1 MLQIHEISIEKV
13 FVAEHAVRMEIS
25 TEDIN
30 GLTSSISRIGIV
42 SPLVVEK
49 TDDGFKV
56 ICGHRRFKAA
66 GLANLKK
73 VPCIIRDSK
82 LADVKEITF
91 AENFFRA
98 DLSPIEQAAA
108 IKDVIDSGAMTV
120 EQVAAGFHR
129 SEHWVAQQV
138 AILDWPDD
146 VLAAVHTG
154 SMSVAAASNLALV
167 TDDNYRSFLVR
178 NGTESGITARVSAA
192 WLQAW
197 RSMAPPEEAI
207 VSEPE
212 PAGPAVVPAVPQAPC
227 IFCAEIIR
235 TDSLSSVLMCG
246 KCILTLRNAAC

>member
-1 MLQIHEISIEKV
+1 MLQIIEVAIEKV
-13 FVAEHAVRMEIS
+13 YVADHAVRMEINA
-25 TEDIN
+25 EDIN

-49 TDDGFKV
+49 TDDGYKV

-73 VPCIIRDSK
+73 VPCIVRESK

-108 IKDVIDSGAMTV
+108 IKDVIDTGAMTG

-129 SEHWVAQQV
+129 SEHWVARQV
-138 AILDWPDD
+138 SILDWPDD
-146 VLAAVHTG
+146 VLGAVHAG

-167 TDDNYRSFLVR
+167 TDDNYRTFLVR
-178 NGTESGITARVSAA
+178 NATESGITARVSAA

-207 VSEPE
+207 VSVPE
-212 PAGPAVVPAVPQAPC
+212 PVGPAIVPAVPQAPC
-227 IFCAEIIR
+227 ICCAEIKR
-235 TDSLSSVLMCG
+235 TDSLSSVLMCAN
-246 KCILTLRNAAC
+246 CINTVRGA

>member
-1 MLQIHEISIEKV
+1 MFQILEIELEKV
-13 FVAEHAVRMEIS
+13 YVADHAVRMDIK

-30 GLTSSISRIGIV
+30 GLISSISRIGIL

-56 ICGHRRFKAA
+56 ICGHRRYKAA
-66 GLANLKK
+66 CLANLNS
-73 VPCIIRDSK
+73 VPCIVRDSK
-82 LADVKEITF
+82 LCDVKEITF

-146 VLAAVHTG
+146 VLAAVHAG
-154 SMSVAAASNLALV
+154 SMSVSAASNLALV

-207 VSEPE
+207 VSVPE
-212 PAGPAVVPAVPQAPC
+212 QDGQRTTPAVPQAPC
-227 IFCAEIIR
+227 ICCAEIKR
-235 TDSLSSVLMCG
+235 TDSLSSVLMCVT
-246 KCILTLRNAAC
+246 CINAVRGA